1 VYNAPQEASARPLAY
16 QPPAPIQAALGAGR
30 ISEDA
35 VDLFRAFAR
44 RFAFPLDDFQVEAI
58 LAILEG
64 SSVIVSAP
72 TGAGKTLVAEF
83 AIHDGL
89 AAKRR
94 VAYTTPLKA
103 LSNQKYAD
111 FCRQFGVAEVGILTG
126 DVKVNPRAPVLVMTT
141 EILRNMFYTGTLEGL
156 RHVVLDECHYMG
168 DEGRGTVWEEIIVN
182 APKDVTLVALSATVA
197 NVREIADWIGL
208 VHRPIRAVVHP
219 HRPVPLRYHVADLAA
234 AVHSLDAVRAGRAKL
249 VGIEGGGHE
258 GRGRFYARR
267 VASVSAVL
275 EELEARAWLPA
286 IYFIFSRAGCE
297 RAMDEVLEEGRT
309 LLDRGRRREVEQ
321 AIAEAVEE
329 SPTLAASALN
339 QTIFQALRVGVGL
352 HHAGILPSL
361 KRLTEVLFERGLV
374 RVVFATETMSLG
386 IHMPARSVV
395 LQGLT
400 KRSDRG
406 FRALSTNELTQM
418 AGRAGRRGIDPEG
431 QCVIA
436 LDARDS
442 LEAALS
448 VVDGAP
454 EPIASQ
460 FRLGFG
466 SVALLV
472 ETVREEAAIRR
483 VVESSFGQYQSLRQI
498 RHLEREV
505 AEAQGT
511 LTEAERYQAP
521 CGELERI
528 GRYRQLRAEIEARR
542 RAMGARSRPARTRV
556 LEDVEPGRVVLLRQR
571 GTGGG
576 LGVVVGVH
584 RLRGHRVLLDA
595 LLPHGSLVRTKAG
608 SVKRVFWATP
618 PLLLPPAIRN
628 LAAHHRGWGR
638 DFRETLAHEGG
649 ALLARL
655 GELDLAALVERERGG
670 DPEDALERIEC
681 HACPWEARPRCD
693 PAWKAIEKE
702 RGRLEHRRTA
712 LESIRDAI
720 WQEYRRVLEVLD
732 AFDAIQKGVLR
743 PKGEL
748 VAALRHDHELLV
760 AEVVHR
766 GVLDDAPPAEVA
778 ALASCLIE
786 EARSAEDEPSRRL
799 LRERPRIRRRVRQM
813 EEAAEAILA
822 VQRRVGLHRPA
833 RVQTGFVA
841 AVFRWASGD
850 DDWARVVA
858 HSFGGHEGDLIRAM
872 RRLIDL
878 LRQLAEGPEVPG
890 GIASAAGAAAR
901 ILDRGIVLE
910 SALI

>member
-1 VYNAPQEASARPLAY
+1 MAY
-16 QPPAPIQAALGAGR
+16 QAPAQIQTALDAGR

-44 RFAFPLDDFQVEAI
+44 RYPFPLDDFQVDAI

-83 AIHDGL
+83 AIHDAL
-89 AAKRR
+89 MAKRR

-126 DVKVNPRAPVLVMTT
+126 DVKVNARAPVLVMTT

-208 VHRPIRAVVHP
+208 VHRPIRAVIHP
-219 HRPVPLRYHVADLAA
+219 HRPVPLRYHMADLAA
-234 AVHSLDAVRAGRAKL
+234 EIHSLDAVRAGRATL
-249 VGIEGGGHE
+249 VGATGGGDE

-267 VASVSAVL
+267 VASVSAML
-275 EELEARAWLPA
+275 EELDGRSWLPA

-309 LLDRGRRREVEQ
+309 LLDRARSREVEQ
-321 AIAEAVEE
+321 AIADAIEE

-339 QTIFQALRVGVGL
+339 QTIFQALRTGVGI

-400 KRSDRG
+400 KRTDRG
-406 FRALSTNELTQM
+406 FRALTTNELTQM

-442 LEAALS
+442 MTEALA

-454 EPIASQ
+454 EPITSQ

-472 ETVREEAAIRR
+472 ETVRDEPAIRR
-483 VVESSFGQYQSLRQI
+483 VVESSFGQYQSLRHI

-505 AEAQGT
+505 AKAQAA
-511 LTEAERYQAP
+511 LSEAEQYEAP
-521 CGELERI
+521 CGELDRI
-528 GRYRQLRAEIEARR
+528 GRYRQLRAEVDARR
-542 RAMGARSRPARTRV
+542 RARGSRSRPARVRA
-556 LEDVEPGRVVLLRQR
+556 LDDVEPGRVMLLRQR
-571 GTGGG
+571 GSGDG
-576 LGVVVGVH
+576 LGVVIGVH
-584 RLRGHRVLLDA
+584 RLRGHRILLDV
-595 LLPHGSLVRTKAG
+595 LLPHGSLVRTKPG
-608 SVKRVFWATP
+608 NVKRVFWGMP

-628 LAAHHRGWGR
+628 LAAHHHGWGR

-649 ALLARL
+649 ALLERL
-655 GELDLAALVERERGG
+655 SQLDIRALVEGERHG
-670 DPEDALERIEC
+670 DPEDALERIAC

-693 PAWKAIEKE
+693 AAWKAIEKE
-702 RGRLEHRRTA
+702 RSQLDHRRAA
-712 LESIRDAI
+712 LEAIRDAI

-732 AFDAIQKGVLR
+732 AFDAVQGGVLR

-748 VAALRHDHELLV
+748 VASLRHDHELLV

-766 GVLDDAPPAEVA
+766 GVFDGATASEVA
-778 ALASCLIE
+778 ALVSCLIE
-786 EARSAEDEPSRRL
+786 DARSAEDAPSRRL
-799 LRERPRIRRRVRQM
+799 LRDRPRLRRRIRQM
-813 EEAAEAILA
+813 EEAAEAIMA

-833 RVQTGFVA
+833 RVQIGFVA

-850 DDWARVVA
+850 DDWARVVVQ
-858 HSFGGHEGDLIRAM
+858 SFGGHEGDLIRAM

-878 LRQLAEGPEVPG
+878 LRQIAEGPEVSDG
-890 GIASAAGAAAR
+890 VASAAGTAAR
-901 ILDRGIVLE
+901 VLDRGIVLE

>member
-1 VYNAPQEASARPLAY
+1 MAY
-16 QPPAPIQAALGAGR
+16 QPPAAIQTALDTGR

-44 RFAFPLDDFQVEAI
+44 RYPFPLDDFQVEAI
-58 LAILEG
+58 RAILEG

-83 AIHDGL
+83 AIHDAL
-89 AAKRR
+89 MAKRR

-126 DVKVNPRAPVLVMTT
+126 DVKVNARAPVLVMTT

-208 VHRPIRAVVHP
+208 VHRPIHAVIHP
-219 HRPVPLRYHVADLAA
+219 HRPVPLRYHMADLAA
-234 AVHSLDAVRAGRAKL
+234 EVHSLDAVRTGRAKL
-249 VGIEGGGHE
+249 VGVAGGGDE
-258 GRGRFYARR
+258 ARGRFYGRR
-267 VASVSAVL
+267 AASVTAL
-275 EELEARAWLPA
+275 IEELEARGWLPA

-309 LLDRGRRREVEQ
+309 LLDRARVREVDQ
-321 AIAEAVEE
+321 AIADAIDE

-339 QTIFQALRVGVGL
+339 QTIFQALRAGVGL

-400 KRSDRG
+400 KRTDRG
-406 FRALSTNELTQM
+406 FRALTTNELTQM

-442 LEAALS
+442 LEEALS

-454 EPIASQ
+454 EPITSQ

-472 ETVREEAAIRR
+472 ETVRDEAAIRR
-483 VVESSFGQYQSLRQI
+483 VVESSFGQYQSLRHI

-505 AEAQGT
+505 SRAQAA
-511 LTEAERYQAP
+511 LAEAERYEAP
-521 CGELERI
+521 CGEFDRI
-528 GRYRQLRAEIEARR
+528 GRYRQLRAEVEARR
-542 RAMGARSRPARTRV
+542 RARGSRSRPARAKA
-556 LEDVEPGRVVLLRQR
+556 LDDVEPGRVMLLRQR
-571 GTGGG
+571 GSGGG

-584 RLRGHRVLLDA
+584 RLRGHRVLLDV

-608 SVKRVFWATP
+608 NVKRVFWALP
-618 PLLLPPAIRN
+618 PLLLPPAIRS

-638 DFRETLAHEGG
+638 DFRETLAREGG
-649 ALLARL
+649 ALLERL
-655 GELDLAALVERERGG
+655 SELDLQALVERERHG

-693 PAWKAIEKE
+693 AASRAIEKE
-702 RGRLEHRRTA
+702 RSQLEHRRAA
-712 LESIRDAI
+712 LEAVRDAI

-732 AFDAIQKGVLR
+732 AFDAVQRGVLR

-748 VAALRHDHELLV
+748 VASLRHDHELLV

-766 GVLDDAPPAEVA
+766 GVLDDATAAEVA
-778 ALASCLIE
+778 ALVSCLIE
-786 EARSAEDEPSRRL
+786 DARSAEDEPSRRL
-799 LRERPRIRRRVRQM
+799 LRERPRLRRRVRQM
-813 EEAAEAILA
+813 EEAAEAIMA

-850 DDWARVVA
+850 DDWARVVVQ
-858 HSFGGHEGDLIRAM
+858 SFGGHEGDLIRAM

-878 LRQLAEGPEVPG
+878 LRQIAEGPEVPG
-890 GIASAAGAAAR
+890 GVASAAAAAAR
-901 ILDRGIVLE
+901 VLDRGIVLE

>member
-1 VYNAPQEASARPLAY
+1 LAY
-16 QPPAPIQAALGAGR
+16 QPPTPIQAALDAGR
-30 ISEDA
+30 ISEHA
-35 VDLFRAFAR
+35 VDLFRGFAR
-44 RFAFPLDDFQVEAI
+44 RYRFPLDDFQVEAI

-83 AIHDGL
+83 AIHDAL

-126 DVKVNPRAPVLVMTT
+126 DVKVNPRAPILVMTT

-208 VHRPIRAVVHP
+208 VHRPIHAIVHP
-219 HRPVPLRYHVADLAA
+219 HRPVPLRYHAADLAA
-234 AVHSLDAVRAGRAKL
+234 EIHSLDAVRTGRAKL
-249 VGIEGGGHE
+249 IGIEGGGDE
-258 GRGRFYARR
+258 RRGRFYAKR
-267 VASVSAVL
+267 VASVPAVL
-275 EELEARAWLPA
+275 EELETRGWLPA

-297 RAMDEVLEEGRT
+297 RAMDEVLEEGRA
-309 LLDRGRRREVEQ
+309 LLGRDRRREADQ
-321 AIAEAVEE
+321 AIADAIEE

-339 QTIFQALRVGVGL
+339 QTIFQALRMGVGL

-400 KRSDRG
+400 KRTDRG

-431 QCVIA
+431 QCIIA

-442 LEAALS
+442 LAEVLS

-454 EPIASQ
+454 EPITSQ

-472 ETVREEAAIRR
+472 ENVRDEAAIRR

-505 AEAQGT
+505 ADAEGALAEAK
-511 LTEAERYQAP
+511 RYEAP
-521 CGELERI
+521 CGDLTRI
-528 GRYRQLRAEIEARR
+528 GRYRELRAEVEARR
-542 RAMGARSRPARTRV
+542 RSSGARSRPARARA
-556 LEDVEPGRVVLLRQR
+556 LEDVEPGRIVLLRQR
-571 GTGGG
+571 GSGGG

-584 RLRGHRVLLDA
+584 RLRGNRVLLDT

-608 SVKRVFWATP
+608 NVKRIFWATP

-638 DFRETLAHEGG
+638 DFRETLAHEAG
-649 ALLARL
+649 AILARL
-655 GELDLAALVERERGG
+655 GELDLGALVERERGG
-670 DPEDALERIEC
+670 GPEDALERIEC

-693 PAWKAIEKE
+693 AAWKVIEKE
-702 RGRLEHRRTA
+702 QGRLAHRRAA

-720 WQEYRRVLEVLD
+720 WQEYRRVLEVLE
-732 AFDAIQKGVLR
+732 AFDAIQQGMLR

-748 VAALRHDHELLV
+748 VASLRHDHELLV

-766 GVLDDAPPAEVA
+766 GVLDDASPPEVA
-778 ALASCLIE
+778 ALVSALLE

-799 LRERPRIRRRVRQM
+799 LRERPRLRRRVRQM
-813 EEAAEAILA
+813 EEAAEAIHA

-833 RVQTGFVA
+833 RVQTGSMA
-841 AVFRWASGD
+841 GVFRWASGD
-850 DDWARVVA
+850 DDWARIVA

-878 LRQLAEGPEVPG
+878 LRQVAEGPEVPG
-890 GIASAAGAAAR
+890 GVASAAGAAAR
-901 ILDRGIVLE
+901 VLDRGIVLE

>member
-1 VYNAPQEASARPLAY
+1 LAY
-16 QPPAPIQAALGAGR
+16 QPPASVQAALDAGR
-30 ISEDA
+30 ISEHA
-35 VDLFRAFAR
+35 VDLFRAFVR
-44 RFAFPLDDFQVEAI
+44 RYRFPLDDFQVEAI
-58 LAILEG
+58 LAILDG

-83 AIHDGL
+83 AIHDAL
-89 AAKRR
+89 VAKRR

-208 VHRPIRAVVHP
+208 VHRPIHAIVHP
-219 HRPVPLRYHVADLAA
+219 HRPVPLRYHAADLAA
-234 AVHSLDAVRAGRAKL
+234 EIHSLDVVRAGRAKL
-249 VGIEGGGHE
+249 IGIEGGGDE
-258 GRGRFYARR
+258 RRGRFYAKR
-267 VASVSAVL
+267 VASVPAVL
-275 EELEARAWLPA
+275 KELETRGWLPA

-297 RAMDEVLEEGRT
+297 RAMDEVLEEGRA
-309 LLDRGRRREVEQ
+309 LLGRDRRREVDQ
-321 AIAEAVEE
+321 AIADAIEE

-400 KRSDRG
+400 KRTDRG

-431 QCVIA
+431 QCIIA

-442 LEAALS
+442 LAEVLS

-454 EPIASQ
+454 EPITSQ

-472 ETVREEAAIRR
+472 ENVRDEAAIRR

-505 AEAQGT
+505 ADAEGALAEAK
-511 LTEAERYQAP
+511 RYEAP
-521 CGELERI
+521 CGDLTRI
-528 GRYRQLRAEIEARR
+528 GRYRELRAEVEARR
-542 RAMGARSRPARTRV
+542 RSSGARSRPARARA
-556 LEDVEPGRVVLLRQR
+556 LEDVEPGRIVLLRQR
-571 GTGGG
+571 GSGGG

-584 RLRGHRVLLDA
+584 RLRGNRVLLDT

-608 SVKRVFWATP
+608 NVKRIFWATP

-649 ALLARL
+649 AILARL
-655 GELDLAALVERERGG
+655 GELDLGALVERERGG
-670 DPEDALERIEC
+670 GPEDALERIEC

-693 PAWKAIEKE
+693 AAWKVIEKE
-702 RGRLEHRRTA
+702 QGRLAHRRAA

-720 WQEYRRVLEVLD
+720 WQEYRRVLEVLE
-732 AFDAIQKGVLR
+732 AFDAVQQGVLR

-748 VAALRHDHELLV
+748 VASLRHDHELLV

-778 ALASCLIE
+778 ALVSALLE

-799 LRERPRIRRRVRQM
+799 LRERPRLRRRVRQM
-813 EEAAEAILA
+813 EEAAEAIHA

-833 RVQTGFVA
+833 RVQTGSMA
-841 AVFRWASGD
+841 GVFRWASGD

-890 GIASAAGAAAR
+890 GVASAAGAAAR
-901 ILDRGIVLE
+901 VLDRGIVLE

>member
-1 VYNAPQEASARPLAY
+1 LAY
-16 QPPAPIQAALGAGR
+16 QPPAPIQTALAAGR
-30 ISEDA
+30 ISVEA

-44 RFAFPLDDFQVEAI
+44 RYAFPLDDFQVEAI

-83 AIHDGL
+83 AIHDAL

-168 DEGRGTVWEEIIVN
+168 DESRGTVWEEIIVN

-208 VHRPIRAVVHP
+208 VHRPIHAVIHP

-234 AVHSLDAVRAGRAKL
+234 EIHALDAVRTGRAKL
-249 VGIEGGGHE
+249 VGIEGGGDE

-267 VASVSAVL
+267 VAAVPAVL
-275 EELEARAWLPA
+275 EELEARTWLPA

-309 LLDRGRRREVEQ
+309 LLDRARRREVEQ
-321 AIAEAVEE
+321 AIAEAIEE
-329 SPTLAASALN
+329 SPALAASALN

-361 KRLTEVLFERGLV
+361 KRLTELLFERGLV

-400 KRSDRG
+400 KRTDRG
-406 FRALSTNELTQM
+406 FRALTTNELTQM

-442 LEAALS
+442 LEEALS

-454 EPIASQ
+454 EPIVSQ

-472 ETVREEAAIRR
+472 ETVRDEEAIRR

-505 AEAQGT
+505 AEAEAA
-511 LTEAERYQAP
+511 LADAERYQAP
-521 CGELERI
+521 CGEFDRI
-528 GRYRQLRAEIEARR
+528 GRYRQLRAEVEARR
-542 RAMGARSRPARTRV
+542 RAAGARSRPARARA
-556 LEDVEPGRVVLLRQR
+556 LDDVEPGRVVLLRQR
-571 GTGGG
+571 GSGSG

-584 RLRGHRVLLDA
+584 RLRGHRVLLDT

-608 SVKRVFWATP
+608 NVKRVFWATP

-628 LAAHHRGWGR
+628 LAAHHHGWGR
-638 DFRETLAHEGG
+638 DFREILTREGG
-649 ALLARL
+649 PLLARL
-655 GELDLAALVERERGG
+655 GELDLHALVERERRG

-693 PAWKAIEKE
+693 AAWKTLEKE
-702 RGRLEHRRTA
+702 RGRVEHRRTVLA
-712 LESIRDAI
+712 SIRDAI

-732 AFDAIQKGVLR
+732 AFDAVQGGVLR

-748 VAALRHDHELLV
+748 VASLRHDHELLV

-766 GVLDDAPPAEVA
+766 GVFDDASPAEVA

-799 LRERPRIRRRVRQM
+799 LRERPRLRRRVRQM
-813 EEAAEAILA
+813 EEAAGAILA
-822 VQRRVGLHRPA
+822 VQRRVGLMRPA
-833 RVQTGFVA
+833 RVQTGSMA

-858 HSFGGHEGDLIRAM
+858 HAFGGHEGDLIRAM
-872 RRLIDL
+872 RRVIDL
-878 LRQLAEGPEVPG
+878 LRQIAEGPEVPG
-890 GIASAAGAAAR
+890 GVASMAGSAAR
-901 ILDRGIVLE
+901 VLDRGIVLE

>member
-1 VYNAPQEASARPLAY
+1 LPY
-16 QPPAPIQAALGAGR
+16 QPPVPIQAALAAGR
-30 ISEDA
+30 ITEGG

-44 RFAFPLDDFQVEAI
+44 RYAFPLDDFQVAAI

-83 AIHDGL
+83 AIHDAL

-111 FCRQFGVAEVGILTG
+111 FCRQFGMAEVGILTG
-126 DVKVNPRAPVLVMTT
+126 DVKVNPRASVLVMTT

-168 DEGRGTVWEEIIVN
+168 DESRGTVWEEIIVN

-197 NVREIADWIGL
+197 NVSEIADWIGL

-234 AVHSLDAVRAGRAKL
+234 EIHSLEGVRAGRAKL
-249 VGIEGGGHE
+249 VGIEGGRDE

-267 VASVSAVL
+267 VAAAPAVL
-275 EELEARAWLPA
+275 EELERRNWLPA

-297 RAMDEVLEEGRT
+297 RAMDDILEEGRS
-309 LLDRGRRREVEQ
+309 LLDRARRREVEQ
-321 AIAEAVEE
+321 AIAAAIEE

-339 QTIFQALRVGVGL
+339 QTIFEALRAGVGL

-400 KRSDRG
+400 KRTDRG
-406 FRALSTNELTQM
+406 FRALATNELTQM
-418 AGRAGRRGIDPEG
+418 AGRAGRRGIDSEG

-442 LEAALS
+442 LEEALS
-448 VVDGAP
+448 VVEGSP

-472 ETVREEAAIRR
+472 ETVRDETAIRR
-483 VVESSFGQYQSLRQI
+483 VVESSFGQYQSLRRI
-498 RHLEREV
+498 RQLEREV
-505 AEAQGT
+505 TEAEGPLA
-511 LTEAERYQAP
+511 EAERYEAP
-521 CGELERI
+521 CGEFERI
-528 GRYRQLRAEIEARR
+528 GRYRQLRAEVDARR
-542 RAMGARSRPARTRV
+542 RAVGARSRPARARA
-556 LEDVEPGRVVLLRQR
+556 LDDVEPGRVVLLRQR
-571 GTGGG
+571 GSGTG

-584 RLRGHRVLLDA
+584 RLKGHRVLLDT
-595 LLPHGSLVRTKAG
+595 LLPHGSLVRSKAG
-608 SVKRVFWATP
+608 NVKRVFWATP

-628 LAAHHRGWGR
+628 LAAHHHGWGR
-638 DFRETLAHEGG
+638 DFRETLTREGG
-649 ALLARL
+649 SLLARL
-655 GELDLAALVERERGG
+655 GELDVHALVALERRG

-681 HACPWEARPRCD
+681 HACPWEARPRCEG
-693 PAWKAIEKE
+693 AWKALEKAQ
-702 RGRLEHRRTA
+702 GQIAHRRAA
-712 LESIRDAI
+712 LEAIRDAI

-732 AFDAIQKGVLR
+732 AFDAVQGGVLR

-748 VAALRHDHELLV
+748 VASLRHDHELLV
-760 AEVVHR
+760 AEIVHR
-766 GVLDDAPPAEVA
+766 GVLDDLSPAEVA
-778 ALASCLIE
+778 ALVSCLIE
-786 EARSAEDEPSRRL
+786 EARSAEDQPSRRL
-799 LRERPRIRRRVRQM
+799 LRERPRLRRRVRQM
-813 EEAAEAILA
+813 EEAADAIQA

-833 RVQTGFVA
+833 RVQGGFVA

-850 DDWARVVA
+850 DDWAKIVA
-858 HSFGGHEGDLIRAM
+858 HAFGGHEGDLIRAM

-878 LRQLAEGPEVPG
+878 LRQITEGPEVPG
-890 GIASAAGAAAR
+890 GVASAARAAAR
-901 ILDRGIVLE
+901 VLDRGIVLE